1 MVHGGSRQKID
12 LAPCCG
18 GWTRGGGAAISSR
31 DLIELSNYLWTPDKD
46 GQLPACLA
54 VDRSGAA
61 CSAHMKLPA
70 VKTDG
75 IYILAWKRHAG
86 SDVAA
91 CKMVAAAAPQS
102 TGWVAAGVA

>member
-1 MVHGGSRQKID
+1 MVHG
-12 LAPCCG
+12 LAPKDSFG
-18 GWTRGGGAAISSR
+18 AVLWRMDAAGGGAAISSR

-86 SDVAA
+86 SIGRGGLQRSPPARREQPSEHRTD
-91 CKMVAAAAPQS
+91 
-102 TGWVAAGVA
+102 